1 MKTLFPEL
9 QRSQRR
15 ADAFSLV
22 EVMVAVGLL
31 AFIIVGLLAMFYQ
44 TQRAFRSSATQT
56 DVLEAGRAAMQIIRQ
71 DLQEMHAAG
80 HPFVTNFVMLP
91 AKGSSPLVFPLPPKK
106 GGNDL
111 KTELLDLTFLQKISD
126 EWIGVAYRIE
136 GAGAG
141 LGTLKRMEDRHRL
154 DSLDPFTD
162 TQYVSNPQQPGE
174 SVYGLITLAGYWDA
188 LPVEDAGFHRVI
200 DGVVHF
206 DLIPYDTNGVPL
218 SVTNVYTTNFM
229 PAYVDV
235 ELGILE
241 PKTLEQVRA
250 RLSAGNTN
258 AAKIYLMD
266 RVERVHMFKQRIPI
280 RTRS

>member
-1 MKTLFPEL
+1 MKALFPEL
-9 QRSQRR
+9 QPSQRK
-15 ADAFSLV
+15 AAAFSLV

-71 DLQEMHAAG
+71 DIQEMHAAG
-80 HPFVTNFVMLP
+80 HPLVTNFLMLP
-91 AKGSSPLVFPLPPKK
+91 ARGSTTLAFPLPPKT
-106 GGNDL
+106 GTNDL

-126 EWIGVAYRIE
+126 EWVGVAYRIE

-141 LGTLKRMEDRHRL
+141 LGTLKRMEERHRL

-162 TQYVSNPQQPGE
+162 TQVAPEQ
-174 SVYGLITLAGYWDA
+174 YGLITLGTYWDG
-188 LPVEDAGFHRVI
+188 LPAGDAGFHRVI

-218 SVTNVYTTNFM
+218 SITNVFTTNFV

-250 RLSAGNTN
+250 RLNALNTN
-258 AAKIYLMD
+258 AARIYLKD